1 MFQKVKSP
9 ILVIEIARILGLEK
23 NSGWKVEKYC
33 LILSEEQMALEFLVG
48 FFLKN
53 SLRIPKVSGFLS
65 R

>member
-48 FFLKN
+48 FF
-53 SLRIPKVSGFLS
+53 
-65 R
+65 